1 MLWVLPHVGC
11 GHFSVQTQLRSLIGH
26 VDPQGFLFS
35 GAADALRCFSFL
47 KDASRDLGVGVS
59 GTCWPPLRLRV
70 PHFRKFKLGTQFRS
84 AWRTLAAGASLL
96 ARAAESSH
104 RHRSQENAEIPEVR
118 PAPLPAP
125 GPWGS
130 EPAGTPVKNSCVAPG
145 PWEHVCYAEP
155 LGAKRGQGDAHL
167 PRLLS

>member
-70 PHFRKFKLGTQFRS
+70 PHFRKFKLWKQRHSSDRPGERWRPGPRS
-84 AWRTLAAGASLL
+84 S
-96 ARAAESSH
+96 SSH

>member
-1 MLWVLPHVGC
+1 MWGCRGRVGHRYGC
-11 GHFSVQTQLRSLIGH
+11 EFHILENSNWRSKDTVPIG
-26 VDPQGFLFS
+26 LEN
-35 GAADALRCFSFL
+35 
-47 KDASRDLGVGVS
+47 
-59 GTCWPPLRLRV
+59 
-70 PHFRKFKLGTQFRS
+70 
-84 AWRTLAAGASLL
+84 AGGRASLL

-155 LGAKRGQGDAHL
+155 LGAKKGQGDAHL